1 MAYILTNADFTPFDD
16 VVVKP
21 DQIQVNA
28 GTPVTAQPG
37 NDRVSG
43 TYTSTTASGSGI
55 ELRNGTPGT
64 NASLLGSFGNDLF
77 EGTSTI
83 TSTAGSASGATA
95 YGVRIR
101 DYATLDTGWDNDVV
115 RGRAIGSAITNAR
128 GIAMNT
134 GARLLTDW
142 GNDTVIGEASGLTSA
157 AQTGIEMV
165 ADTRIDTGLG
175 NDLITGRAEA
185 LAGTTG
191 TVYGIRG
198 FDSSEIRTGSGNDV
212 VIATASLDG
221 VRQNGFGEN
230 SSGAGPMTID
240 LGSDNDVV
248 RGFGS
253 VKLKGGS
260 GFDVYDLRDY
270 KFSEFTA
277 ITKGSAL
284 TNEVSFSIGSITAST
299 TGFEAFQFQD
309 VAWSYQ
315 VLPVV

>member
-1 MAYILTNADFTPFDD
+1 MAYTLTNADFTPFDD

-21 DQIQVNA
+21 TQIEVLTGAPVNA
-28 GTPVTAQPG
+28 QSG

-43 TYTSTTASGSGI
+43 TYTSTSGSGSGI
-55 ELRNGTPGT
+55 ELRNGTPGS
-64 NASLLGSFGNDLF
+64 NASLLGLFGNDLF
-77 EGTSTI
+77 EGTSTV
-83 TSTAGSASGATA
+83 TGVSAATA

-115 RGRAIGSAITNAR
+115 RGRAIGSAIANAR

-165 ADTRIDTGLG
+165 ADTRIDTGFG

-185 LAGTTG
+185 LGATG
-191 TVYGIRG
+191 VKVYGIRG

-230 SSGAGPMTID
+230 STAGPMTID

-299 TGFEAFQFQD
+299 TGFEVFQFQD
-309 VAWSYQ
+309 IALPYQ
-315 VLPVV
+315 FL

>member
-1 MAYILTNADFTPFDD
+1 MAYTLTNADFTPFDD
-16 VVVKP
+16 VVVKT
-21 DQIQVNA
+21 DQIQVNT
-28 GTPVTAQPG
+28 GTPVTAQSG

-55 ELRNGTPGT
+55 ELRNGTSVT
-64 NASLLGSFGNDLF
+64 NASLRGSLGNDLF

-128 GIAMNT
+128 GISMNI

-165 ADTRIDTGLG
+165 DDTTIDTSSG
-175 NDLITGRAEA
+175 NDLIIGRADA
-185 LAGTTG
+185 LLGTSG
-191 TVYGIRG
+191 TIFGIRG
-198 FDSSEIRTGSGNDV
+198 SDSSQILTGSGNDV
-212 VIATASLDG
+212 VIATATLDG
-221 VRQNGFGEN
+221 VRQNGFGQN
-230 SSGAGPMTID
+230 FSVGPMTID

-248 RGFGS
+248 RGFGN

-277 ITKGSAL
+277 ITKGSPL
-284 TNEVSFSIGSITAST
+284 TSEVSFSIGAVTAST
-299 TGFEAFQFQD
+299 TGFEVFQFQD
-309 VAWSYQ
+309 IVLPYQ
-315 VLPVV
+315 FLPVV